1 MAFRK
6 YQRAE
11 VTEIVSKKG
20 HQILQDELRKTG
32 KTSLKDMD
40 EEERQRTI
48 KRLGDNIGGP

>member
-20 HQILQDELRKTG
+20 HEVIQDELRKTG
-32 KTSLKDMD
+32 KTSVKDMD
-40 EEERQRTI
+40 EEERQRTV
-48 KRLGDNIGGP
+48 KRLGDTTGP